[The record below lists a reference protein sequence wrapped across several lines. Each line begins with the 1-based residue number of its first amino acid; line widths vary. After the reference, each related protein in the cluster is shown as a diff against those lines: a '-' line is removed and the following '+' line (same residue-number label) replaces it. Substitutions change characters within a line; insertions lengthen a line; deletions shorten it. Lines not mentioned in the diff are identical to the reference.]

1 MKIVLDT
8 NVLFAAFAARGLVHS
23 IFELCLENHT
33 IVIGEHILDELERH
47 LLGKLMLP
55 EDKALQIISFLKD
68 TCMTTGEAP
77 VDASLCRDKD
87 DLKILGLAEKAA
99 ADLIISGDED
109 LLIIGNFH
117 SIPIWTPRRFWESV
131 RKSQETEAAAKRR
144 EKPKAIN
151 EKSRK
156 A

>member
-23 IFELCLENHT
+23 IFEHCLENQT
-33 IVIGEHILDELERH
+33 IVISEHILDELERH

-68 TCMTTGEAP
+68 TCMITGEAP

-87 DLKILGLAEKAA
+87 DLKILGLAEKQPPI
-99 ADLIISGDED
+99 LIIRAMK
-109 LLIIGNFH
+109 
-117 SIPIWTPRRFWESV
+117 TY
-131 RKSQETEAAAKRR
+131 
-144 EKPKAIN
+144 
-151 EKSRK
+151 
-156 A
+156 